1 MRNLLIKVIGVLLLI
16 TFLIYLFYSPR
27 LKFDVLENPNKKAP
41 TKTEQVQ
48 KNNNQSEN
56 PKPKTGIGTWIN
68 NDISLLTK
76 KFGQADR
83 VYAYHDNY
91 KNYVFREN
99 NQYYIVTTKENKIK
113 SVYATGSKAEISPVK
128 INQNASHIFEN
139 TSINPEPHIKANGKE
154 YDLELSDEDMKTQ
167 MLIKYG
173 DEYAQV
179 YIDQQNNKVVG
190 VRFLD
195 PEALVMFNPYQM
207 TKASDDKT
215 IENNH
220 KEEPYEQNANQLMTL
235 YEVTN
240 QIRNL
245 KGLKPFKVNNDLG
258 HIASVNLYESTN
270 NKSVEFTEAALKQQL
285 DDRGV
290 HFKSVGQNVGY
301 DFNDV
306 PTLLHSWLNS
316 DTHRSRILNTQ
327 YTEMGGD
334 VMDGYYT
341 LIFIED

>member
-1 MRNLLIKVIGVLLLI
+1 MRNLIIKVLGVLLLI

-27 LKFDVLENPNKKAP
+27 LKFDVLENPNKKTP
-41 TKTEQVQ
+41 TKIEQTKKNVQ
-48 KNNNQSEN
+48 QTEN
-56 PKPKTGIGTWIN
+56 PKPKAGIGTWVN
-68 NDISLLTK
+68 NDISILTK

-83 VYAYHDNY
+83 VYAYYDDY

-99 NQYYIVTTKENKIK
+99 NQYYIVTTKHHKIK
-113 SVYATGSKAEISPVK
+113 SVYATGNKADIAPIKISE
-128 INQNASHIFEN
+128 NASKVFEN
-139 TSINPEPHIKANGKE
+139 TSINPEPRINANGRE
-154 YDLELSDEDMKTQ
+154 YDIELSDEDMKTQ

-173 DEYAQV
+173 DIYAQV
-179 YIDQQNNKVVG
+179 YIDQQSNKVVG

-195 PEALVMFNPYQM
+195 AEALVLFNPYQM
-207 TKASDDKT
+207 TKASDEKT
-215 IENNH
+215 IENKH
-220 KEEPYEQNANQLMTL
+220 KEVPYEQNVNQLMTL

-245 KGLKPFKVNNDLG
+245 KGLKPFKVNNDLS
-258 HIASVNLYESTN
+258 HIASINLYESTN
-270 NKSVEFTEAALKQQL
+270 NKNVEFTEGALKQQL
-285 DDRGV
+285 DDRNIE
-290 HFKSVGQNVGY
+290 FSAVGQNVGY

-316 DTHRSRILNTQ
+316 DIHRSRLLNTQ

-341 LIFIED
+341 LIFIEK

>member
-1 MRNLLIKVIGVLLLI
+1 MRNLIIKVVGVLLLI

-27 LKFDVLENPNKKAP
+27 LKFDVLENPNKKTP
-41 TKTEQVQ
+41 TKTEQTQ
-48 KNNNQSEN
+48 KKVEQAEN
-56 PKPKTGIGTWIN
+56 PKPKSGIGTWVN
-68 NDISLLTK
+68 NDISGLTK

-83 VYAYHDNY
+83 VYEYYDDY

-99 NQYYIVTTKENKIK
+99 NQYYIVTTKNNIIK
-113 SVYATGSKAEISPVK
+113 SVYATGTKADIEPIKISED
-128 INQNASHIFEN
+128 ASSIFEN
-139 TSINPEPHIKANGKE
+139 TSINPEPTVNANGKQ

-173 DEYAQV
+173 NTYAQV
-179 YIDQQNNKVVG
+179 YIDQQTNKVVG

-195 PEALVMFNPYQM
+195 AEALVMFNPYQM
-207 TKASDDKT
+207 TKSSDEKT
-215 IENNH
+215 IENKH
-220 KEEPYEQNANQLMTL
+220 KNVPYEQNVNQLMTL

-240 QIRNL
+240 QIRHL
-245 KGLKPFKVNNDLG
+245 KGLKPFKVNNDLS

-270 NKSVEFTEAALKQQL
+270 NKNVEFTEGALKQQL
-285 DDRGV
+285 DDRDIK
-290 HFKSVGQNVGY
+290 FKSVGQNVGY

-316 DTHRSRILNTQ
+316 DIHRSRILNTQ

-341 LIFIED
+341 LIFIEE

>member
-41 TKTEQVQ
+41 TKTELIK
-48 KNNNQSEN
+48 KNNNQTEN

-139 TSINPEPHIKANGKE
+139 TSINPEPRIKANGKE

-290 HFKSVGQNVGY
+290 HFKSVGQNVSY